1 MNHFPLSLNGVWAF
15 RFEEGKSIEDVADPA
30 FVATDRMTVP
40 GCFDIMPQWYLK
52 RGTALYRRSFTLAE
66 PVPNAW
72 LTVEG
77 MGLRGDFRI
86 DGRPLGVHPC
96 PYSTL
101 ELETGPL
108 DAGEHVIFA
117 ALDNRFDWATMK
129 LARPYYDFYFYGG
142 FYHGVSL
149 SFDNRKL
156 FVRTR
161 DWRAGIVEIEAVN
174 FESGDFDA
182 QLTFDGKNE
191 STAAFRAGRA
201 TVTVPDA
208 KPWSPA
214 SPHLH
219 TVTVRQAGADV
230 SARFGIRQVEARDRR
245 IWLNGEPIYLKGAN
259 RHDTVPESGTAT
271 TQEQMLRDLQNLKS
285 LGGNF
290 IRGAHYPQSRVF
302 LDLCDELGILVWEES
317 LGWGN
322 GQSYTMAGDGYD
334 ELEDAGFCDLQVVE
348 TRRMVRASFNHP
360 CVILCGF
367 MNELAGQKDS
377 ARALVKRLADTI
389 RAEDSGRL
397 VTFACNRWKDD
408 LCNEFT
414 DVVAFNAYPGTIPC
428 YPGLPEDLSR
438 QVKDDPGQGFNTVV
452 RHFRSLYPDK
462 PIMLSESGCAG
473 EYGLHDPAAGWGSEE
488 FQAEYIED
496 ILETVFGNP
505 DIAGCCIWQLNDNR
519 TYHRNSR
526 AQAGKLWAGF
536 SAAGIFDRYRRPKKS
551 AEVVK
556 RLFAGQAPV

>member
-86 DGRPLGVHPC
+86 DGRPLGVHPR

-182 QLTFDGKNE
+182 QLIFDGKKE

-201 TVTVPDA
+201 TVAVPDA

-334 ELEDAGFCDLQVVE
+334 ELEDAEFCDLQVVE

-360 CVILCGF
+360 CVILYSSVSYS
-367 MNELAGQKDS
+367 LILLSSSK
-377 ARALVKRLADTI
+377 
-389 RAEDSGRL
+389 
-397 VTFACNRWKDD
+397 
-408 LCNEFT
+408 
-414 DVVAFNAYPGTIPC
+414 
-428 YPGLPEDLSR
+428 PE
-438 QVKDDPGQGFNTVV
+438 
-452 RHFRSLYPDK
+452 
-462 PIMLSESGCAG
+462 A
-473 EYGLHDPAAGWGSEE
+473 
-488 FQAEYIED
+488 
-496 ILETVFGNP
+496 
-505 DIAGCCIWQLNDNR
+505 
-519 TYHRNSR
+519 
-526 AQAGKLWAGF
+526 
-536 SAAGIFDRYRRPKKS
+536 
-551 AEVVK
+551 
-556 RLFAGQAPV
+556 